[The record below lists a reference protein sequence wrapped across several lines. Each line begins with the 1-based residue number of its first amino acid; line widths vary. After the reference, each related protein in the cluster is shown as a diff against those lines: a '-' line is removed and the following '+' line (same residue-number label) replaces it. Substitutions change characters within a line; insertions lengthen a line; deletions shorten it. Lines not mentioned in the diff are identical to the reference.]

1 MQEYD
6 TNCLQDVVESVKT
19 NLFQALLSVNYKIAL
34 QVSEA
39 VYLLSRKEFPEKWK
53 GLAKTLASFLKAD
66 VEMYE
71 KELVCLKTL
80 LKIFKK

>member
-1 MQEYD
+1 LPEYD
-6 TNCLQDVVESVKT
+6 TACLQDVIEAIKS
-19 NLFQALLSVNYKIAL
+19 NLVQAMLSANYKIAL

-39 VYLLSRKEFPEKWK
+39 IYLLSKKEFPEKWK
-53 GLAKTLASFLKAD
+53 SLAQTLAGFLKGD
-66 VEMYE
+66 TEMYE